1 MTMLR
6 ITAILV
12 ILLIFD
18 IVVFK
23 QTDFNTNLLISSVV
37 VFAMELDKIRDRL

>member
-1 MTMLR
+1 MIILK
-6 ITAILV
+6 ITIILV

-23 QTDFNTNLLISSVV
+23 QTDFNKNLLISSVV
-37 VFAMELDKIRDRL
+37 VFAMELNKIRDRL